1 MLYFSTCIRDFKI
14 NMSGDK
20 TMIEKKILLQAQQ
33 GDEIAIEIVMKQY
46 QGAVYKNSQSFFLK
60 GGDHNDLIQEG
71 YIGLMKAIKGFDE
84 KKEACFATFAN
95 LCIKRQIISTVK
107 KYNIEK
113 YKILNDAIQQENY
126 SDQQEKVHYNSP
138 SMNFHTPEEI
148 LLGKEL
154 LVFLEKYLKENL
166 SPLEKKV
173 FHLLAKQY
181 TYIEIAEM
189 LNDSPKRIDNTIQR
203 IRKKILIYLE
213 SYR

>member
-1 MLYFSTCIRDFKI
+1 
-14 NMSGDK
+14 
-20 TMIEKKILLQAQQ
+20 MIEKKILLQAQQ